1 MRNVWV
7 AVALVASAGACA
19 VWRVPGAAAEVL
31 LGMVG
36 PLGVGLGSLALM
48 ERTHRRNPE
57 RLTRLLVRAFLAK
70 LVVFGLYM
78 SAAVSM
84 LSLDAAWFAG
94 SFTVSFV
101 VLHLAEALH
110 LQRRLTG

>member
-1 MRNVWV
+1 MRDVWV
-7 AVALVASAGACA
+7 VVALVVAGGAVA
-19 VWRVPGAAAEVL
+19 VWLVPGVAPEVL
-31 LGMVG
+31 LGMAG
-36 PLGVGLGSLALM
+36 PLGVGLGSLVLM
-48 ERTHRRNPE
+48 ERTYKRSPE
-57 RLTRLLVRAFLAK
+57 RLTRLMVRAFLAK

-78 SAAVSM
+78 SAVVSM

-110 LQRRLTG
+110 LQRWFMG

>member
-1 MRNVWV
+1 MRDVWV
-7 AVALVASAGACA
+7 AVALVVAAGAVA
-19 VWRVPGAAAEVL
+19 VWLVPGAALEVL
-31 LGMVG
+31 LGMAG
-36 PLGVGLGSLALM
+36 PLGVGLGSLVLM
-48 ERTHRRNPE
+48 ERTYKRSPE
-57 RLTRLLVRAFLAK
+57 RLTRLMVRAFLAK

-78 SAAVSM
+78 SALVSM

-110 LQRRLTG
+110 LQRWFMG